1 VHPKSETGDEYP
13 AFSDEFGDAMKKYGR
28 MSAQSQRK
36 RIALRAL
43 GAVAVGSLAWIAVAT
58 SIPGG
63 ASQEVNP
70 TALVAGESPG
80 YAVENFD
87 YPLADKILAEKKI
100 LLKRGDGHI
109 TLADCASGTGLL
121 EIMARDKADKICFK
135 VVGSSGWLTLEI
147 PAVYA
152 IKGNDYTT
160 AVDMTVGTEEKS
172 FDILKNS
179 WTPVGEAADTEGRD
193 HMLVEIRSSK

>member
-1 VHPKSETGDEYP
+1 MKEYN
-13 AFSDEFGDAMKKYGR
+13 R
-28 MSAQSQRK
+28 MSVQPQHK
-36 RIALRAL
+36 RLALRAL
-43 GAVAVGSLAWIAVAT
+43 GAAGVGALAWITVT
-58 SIPGG
+58 TGIPGG
-63 ASQEVNP
+63 ASQQTSP
-70 TALVAGESPG
+70 TALVADGAPG
-80 YAVENFD
+80 YAVEDFD

-135 VVGSSGWLTLEI
+135 VVGNSGWLTLEI

-172 FDILKNS
+172 FDITKNS
-179 WTPVGEAADTEGRD
+179 WTAVGEAADAEGRD

>member
-1 VHPKSETGDEYP
+1 
-13 AFSDEFGDAMKKYGR
+13 
-28 MSAQSQRK
+28 MSADSQRSRIGPQGKRIELQRK
-36 RIALRAL
+36 RLALRAL
-43 GAVAVGSLAWIAVAT
+43 GAAAVGALAWLAVAT
-58 SIPGG
+58 GIPGG
-63 ASQEVNP
+63 AAREASPAV
-70 TALVAGESPG
+70 LVAGETPG
-80 YAVENFD
+80 YAVEDFN

-109 TLADCASGTGLL
+109 TLADCVSGAGLL

-135 VVGSSGWLTLEI
+135 VVGDSGWLTLEI

-160 AVDMTVGTEEKS
+160 AVDMTVGAEEKS

-179 WTPVGEAADTEGRD
+179 WTPVGEAADPDGRD
-193 HMLVEIRSSK
+193 HMLIAIRSSK